1 MIIRKANI
9 NDIERIN
16 EIYNQAVLNT
26 TATIDTEPRP
36 LEYHKKWFEMHNDRY
51 AVFVALEDDVV
62 VGWASLSL
70 WSDKYGYRAVAEDSI
85 YVDEAY
91 KGRGIGDRLIK
102 KIIEH
107 AKENEF
113 HTIIARI
120 SEGNDVSIHLHEKYG
135 FKIVGTLKELGY
147 KFNRYLDIHIL
158 QLIL

>member
-1 MIIRKANI
+1 
-9 NDIERIN
+9 
-16 EIYNQAVLNT
+16 
-26 TATIDTEPRP
+26 
-36 LEYHKKWFEMHNDRY
+36 
-51 AVFVALEDDVV
+51 
-62 VGWASLSL
+62 
-70 WSDKYGYRAVAEDSI
+70 
-85 YVDEAY
+85 
-91 KGRGIGDRLIK
+91 GRGIGDKLIK

-113 HTIIARI
+113 HTIVARI